1 MTCPIANDEEKMSN
15 PNEHASPNFTDAEW
29 ANLRAED
36 YAGGKAVVMLMLG
49 IFLTGVVL
57 YSIVAFFVIS

>member
-1 MTCPIANDEEKMSN
+1 MSIS
-15 PNEHASPNFTDAEW
+15 NENHAPSPSFSDAEW
-29 ANLRAED
+29 DNLRAED

-57 YSIVAFFVIS
+57 YSIVAYFVIV